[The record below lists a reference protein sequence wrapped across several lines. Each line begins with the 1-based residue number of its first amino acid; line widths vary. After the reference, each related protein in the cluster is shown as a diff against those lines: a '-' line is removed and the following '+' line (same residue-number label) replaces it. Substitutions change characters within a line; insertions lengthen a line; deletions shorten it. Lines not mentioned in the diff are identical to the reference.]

1 MYNKIFS
8 IFNRVIGICAYLIP
22 TMALAYNSGV
32 ETTTKRYF
40 IDETVSTVT
49 YYPSTSV
56 VVGETP
62 EPPQI
67 FSISGEFDATFSRY
81 WLRHQVGSN
90 SAQIMDVNCVDF
102 KNPTINTAIL
112 PAPFEFPIDSYL
124 DQSDNYTDFS
134 GPNSLV
140 PDFPE
145 FALSKCRVP
154 DIPNSDTLS
163 LIWVSYNPPY
173 PSLEG
178 YLQDNRISFE
188 GYLPL
193 GDMSSPH
200 YEYNIQATEISQ
212 PFTTA
217 EVSGVEIIGAPAN
230 CRFTQAEIKDRA
242 TGSSGN
248 PANIRFPHGL
258 LAFTTSDQC
267 GGSAITFSVTYPTII
282 PANAKYYKFGP
293 TADNPTPH
301 WYDIPFTGVGT
312 HTASFSITDGQLGDD
327 DLTANGVIVD
337 DGGLG
342 IPTNAIPSLENWAMF
357 TLASLLAVIGMRRL
371 NQNNLQAESIRKR

>member
-1 MYNKIFS
+1 MHTNIIS
-8 IFNRVIGICAYLIP
+8 ISRHLIIACVYLIP
-22 TMALAYNSGV
+22 TLALAYNSGV
-32 ETTTKRYF
+32 ETTTKRYV

-49 YYPSTSV
+49 YYPSPFV

-81 WLRHQVGSN
+81 WLRHQVRSN
-90 SAQIMDVNCVDF
+90 SAQILDVNCVDF
-102 KNPTINTAIL
+102 RNPTTNTATL
-112 PAPFEFPIDSYL
+112 PAPFEFPIDSFFDY
-124 DQSDNYTDFS
+124 SENYTDFS

-145 FALSKCRVP
+145 YASSKCRVP
-154 DIPNSDTLS
+154 VIPNSDTLS
-163 LIWVSYNPPY
+163 LIFELFNPPY

-178 YLQDNRISFE
+178 YVQDNRISFQ

-193 GDMSSPH
+193 GDISSPH
-200 YEYNIQATEISQ
+200 YEYSIQATEASQ
-212 PFTTA
+212 PVTTA
-217 EVSGVEIIGAPAN
+217 EVDGVEIIGAPAD

-242 TGSSGN
+242 RGASGN

-293 TADNPTPH
+293 TTDNPTPH
-301 WYDIPFTGVGT
+301 WYDIPFTGAGT

-327 DLTANGVIVD
+327 DLTANGIIVD

-342 IPTNAIPSLENWAMF
+342 IPTHAIPSLGYWAML
-357 TLASLLAVIGMRRL
+357 TLASLLAMIGMRRL
-371 NQNNLQAESIRKR
+371 NHNN